1 MLLKLAW
8 RNIWRNS
15 RRSIL
20 VLISAI
26 VGLIA
31 ILLYE
36 SLSMGMIHQM
46 LGNQIGSHVTHIQI
60 HKNGFNDNKIIQNNI
75 ADAQEITAALDSE
88 NRIKHYS
95 ERVLSYGIL
104 SSASSASGILLAGVV
119 PDQEAQVTIIKQSLE
134 EGRYLSGEKH
144 EIVIGQKLAEKLEVG
159 LGDKVVA
166 MASSLDGD
174 IGSDVFRVVGIY
186 RTFSSDFDRVHGFVA
201 LENLQEMLDFG
212 TRISEV
218 AILLENANAS
228 QSVASILKETL
239 GDRYEVLPYQEL
251 LPLLVMQVDVSRQA
265 MFVFYA
271 IIGIAM
277 IFGII
282 NTMLMSVLER
292 IQEFGVLMAVGMK
305 NRRLFNMVLLEA
317 LLLGITGTIIGL
329 ILGYLCYLPLATNG
343 MDLRNFSDGLGAL
356 GIGAIIY
363 PELTP
368 QSVVNAA
375 LIVPIFSVLGAI
387 YPAIRAVRLNPIS
400 AIRHV

>member
-1 MLLKLAW
+1 MLFKLAW

-26 VGLIA
+26 VGLVA
-31 ILLYE
+31 ILLYD

-60 HKNGFNDNKIIQNNI
+60 HKNGFNDNKVIQNNI
-75 ADAQEITAALDSE
+75 ADALEIRPALE
-88 NRIKHYS
+88 AEKRIKHYS

-119 PDQEAQVTIIKQSLE
+119 PEKEVEVTIINQSLE

-144 EIVIGQKLAEKLEVG
+144 EIVIGRKLAEKLEVG

-186 RTFSSDFDRVHGFVA
+186 STFSSEFDNVHGFVA
-201 LENLQEMLDFG
+201 MENLQEMLDFG
-212 TRISEV
+212 ERISEI
-218 AILLENANAS
+218 AMLLENANAS
-228 QSVASILKETL
+228 HQVASALKQSL
-239 GDRYEVLPYQEL
+239 GEKYEVLTYQEL
-251 LPLLVMQVDVSRQA
+251 LPLLVMQVDVSKQA

-305 NRRLFNMVLLEA
+305 NRRLFSMVMLEA
-317 LLLGITGTIIGL
+317 LLLGITGTVIGL
-329 ILGYLCYLPLATNG
+329 LLGYLCYLPLASNG
-343 MDLRNFSDGLGAL
+343 VDLRNFSDGLSAL

-363 PELTP
+363 PELTM
-368 QSVVNAA
+368 QSILYATLV
-375 LIVPIFSVLGAI
+375 VPIFSVLGAI
-387 YPAIRAVRLNPIS
+387 YPAIRAVRLNPIR

>member
-15 RRSIL
+15 RRSVL
-20 VLISAI
+20 VLTSAI

-75 ADAQEITAALDSE
+75 AETQDISAALAAE
-88 NRIKHYS
+88 KRIKHYS

-104 SSASSASGILLAGVV
+104 SSASSASGILLAGIV
-119 PDQEAQVTIIKQSLE
+119 PDREAQVTIIKQSLE
-134 EGRYLSGEKH
+134 EGRYLSGNKH

-201 LENLQEMLDFG
+201 MENLQEMLDFG
-212 TRISEV
+212 ERISEV

-228 QSVASILKETL
+228 QQVASTLKETL
-239 GDRYEVLPYQEL
+239 GDSYEVLPYQEL

-329 ILGYLCYLPLATNG
+329 ILGYLCYLPLASNG

-368 QSVVNAA
+368 QSVINAA
-375 LIVPIFSVLGAI
+375 LVVPIFSVLGAI